1 VRGTDWVIKRGF
13 FALVTIFVAITIN
26 FFLFRVLPGTA
37 VTDLSRVPHASPQ
50 LQHALT
56 VEFGLDKPK
65 WEQYLIYLKNLL
77 HGNMGISFAY
87 QQPVS
92 HLLIQDLK
100 NTIPMVTVGTVA
112 AIVIGIIT
120 GVLSAWRRGSAA
132 DHVST
137 NAAIFFY
144 AFPTQWL
151 GLMLLII
158 FAGTLPAGGM
168 ENPFLFGPEPFFQHL
183 ADIGQHMI
191 LPALTLTLTAYGSYT
206 LIVRSSMQET
216 FGEDYVLTARAKGL
230 PARRVVRRH
239 AFRNAM
245 LPLVTLVA
253 LDLGYIVGGA
263 VLIEVIFSWPGIGL
277 AMYSAIGQRDYPM
290 LQGGFLIL
298 TVSVILLNFVAEP
311 EGEAAAVL
319 IRALE
324 PNAGLEAMRE
334 RRGTRPDADL
344 CSGPGKLTEALGVGL
359 DSNGAEL
366 AVDPFLLLPPEAGWE
381 GEIAT
386 SPRVGIT
393 KAVERPWRFSL
404 AGSPFVSRPRPV

>member
-1 VRGTDWVIKRGF
+1 VRSTDYVLKRGF
-13 FALVTIFVAITIN
+13 FALVTVFVALTIN

-37 VTDLSRVPHASPQ
+37 VTDLSRVPHATPQ
-50 LQHALT
+50 LRHALN

-65 WEQYLIYLKNLL
+65 WQQYLIYLKNLL
-77 HGNMGISFAY
+77 HGNMGISFTY

-92 HLLIQDLK
+92 HLLFQDLK
-100 NTIPMVTVGTVA
+100 NTIPMVTVGTLA
-112 AIVIGIIT
+112 AIVVGVIT
-120 GVLSAWRRGSAA
+120 GVLSAWRRGSVP

-168 ENPFLFGPEPFFQHL
+168 QNPFVFGTEPFWQHL

-206 LIVRSSMQET
+206 LIVRSSMLET
-216 FGEDYVLTARAKGL
+216 MGEDYVLTARAKGL
-230 PARRVVRRH
+230 PPRRIIRRH

-245 LPLVTLVA
+245 LPLLTLVA
-253 LDLGYIVGGA
+253 LDLGFIVGGA

-277 AMYSAIGQRDYPM
+277 AMYQAIGQRDYPM

-298 TVSVILLNFVAEP
+298 TVAVILLNFVA
-311 EGEAAAVL
+311 
-319 IRALE
+319 
-324 PNAGLEAMRE
+324 
-334 RRGTRPDADL
+334 DL
-344 CSGPGKLTEALGVGL
+344 LYFRL
-359 DSNGAEL
+359 D
-366 AVDPFLLLPPEAGWE
+366 
-381 GEIAT
+381 
-386 SPRVGIT
+386 PRIS
-393 KAVERPWRFSL
+393 E
-404 AGSPFVSRPRPV
+404 

>member
-1 VRGTDWVIKRGF
+1 MRSTDYILKRGA
-13 FALVTIFVAITIN
+13 FALVTVFVALTIN

-37 VTDLSRVPHASPQ
+37 VTNIARVPHGSPQ

-65 WEQYLIYLKNLL
+65 WQQYLIYLKNLL
-77 HGNMGISFAY
+77 HGNMGVSFTY

-92 HLLIQDLK
+92 TLLIQDLK
-100 NTIPMVTVGTVA
+100 NTLPMVTVGTLA
-112 AIVIGIIT
+112 AIVIGVIT
-120 GVLSAWRRGSAA
+120 GVLSAWRRGSVP

-168 ENPFLFGPEPFFQHL
+168 QNPFVFGTEPFFQHL

-191 LPALTLTLTAYGSYT
+191 LPAATLMLTAYGSYT
-206 LIVRSSMQET
+206 LIVRSSMLET
-216 FGEDYVLTARAKGL
+216 MGEDYVLTARAKGL
-230 PARRVVRRH
+230 PPRRIIRRH

-245 LPLVTLVA
+245 LPLLTLVA
-253 LDLGYIVGGA
+253 LDLGFIVGGA

-277 AMYSAIGQRDYPM
+277 AMYQAIGQRDYPM

-298 TVSVILLNFVAEP
+298 TVAVIFVNFVA
-311 EGEAAAVL
+311 
-319 IRALE
+319 
-324 PNAGLEAMRE
+324 
-334 RRGTRPDADL
+334 DL
-344 CSGPGKLTEALGVGL
+344 LYFRL
-359 DSNGAEL
+359 D
-366 AVDPFLLLPPEAGWE
+366 
-381 GEIAT
+381 
-386 SPRVGIT
+386 PRIS
-393 KAVERPWRFSL
+393 E
-404 AGSPFVSRPRPV
+404 